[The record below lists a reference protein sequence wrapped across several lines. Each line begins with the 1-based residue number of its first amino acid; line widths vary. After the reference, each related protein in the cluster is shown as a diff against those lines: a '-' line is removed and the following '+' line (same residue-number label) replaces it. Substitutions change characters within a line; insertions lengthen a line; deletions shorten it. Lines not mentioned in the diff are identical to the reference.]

1 MKLVKCDINEEKTST
16 SHTKKEPTYKRH
28 QFSPT
33 KYKSPDATAPFKI
46 CAFEARLELWRGTVS
61 DVSRYTLCNE
71 SNLNVALPR
80 GLIRDTQEIGYLN
93 EQNYK
98 FEICAFE
105 AYGGILLATS
115 AETYNSQSNVHGG
128 RGYDDKGYACRW
140 VIRTSRILPIRS
152 PKRKRYAAERRHHLR
167 RH

>member
-1 MKLVKCDINEEKTST
+1 MRYQRRKTST

-28 QFSPT
+28 HPT
-33 KYKSPDATAPFKI
+33 KYKSPDATAPFKT

-71 SNLNVALPR
+71 SNLRVYAQAR
-80 GLIRDTQEIGYLN
+80 QIRDTQEIGYSN

-98 FEICAFE
+98 FEICVFE
-105 AYGGILLATS
+105 AYGGVLLATS
-115 AETYNSQSNVHGG
+115 AEIYNSQSNVHGG
-128 RGYDDKGYACRW
+128 RGYDDKGYACRQ

-152 PKRKRYAAERRHHLR
+152 PKRKRYAAERRHSLR